1 MCDEV
6 MKRLEEQRRASQRSF
21 YEIGKVKDSSPR
33 GREMNRVLSDEP
45 LFESA
50 IALGVETLQVIQD
63 NYADFGSR
71 VRERM
76 GNKSRPFAIAGAGN
90 TKALGTLILEGDTKL
105 SADFTEL
112 LKRHK
117 SLVQLESSADLDQ
130 FTAIVSASIS
140 VALMANAVPLRLRH
154 LADCAFGLMRLVTA
168 LLGRL
173 NRRSSATNRRGQ
185 GGCMTSVGEDVTR
198 EVREGKMQVFKFLWE
213 VL

>member
-1 MCDEV
+1 M
-6 MKRLEEQRRASQRSF
+6 
-21 YEIGKVKDSSPR
+21 
-33 GREMNRVLSDEP
+33 GRV
-45 LFESA
+45 
-50 IALGVETLQVIQD
+50 
-63 NYADFGSR
+63 
-71 VRERM
+71 VREEELET
-76 GNKSRPFAIAGAGN
+76 AIDLHRLQRK
-90 TKALGTLILEGDTKL
+90 TKALGTLILEGGTKL
-105 SADFTEL
+105 PANFTEL

-117 SLVQLESSADLDQ
+117 SLVQLESHEDLDQ